1 MKAAVV
7 YSRLPAGQ
15 LAPDDDRFEEFDAP
29 DVPAAVAAALG
40 RLGHAARAIEDDA
53 RLVGRL
59 RRERPDFVVNLAE
72 GRSGRGRE
80 AIVPSICEHLALPY
94 TGSDALTLAASL
106 DKDVA
111 KRLVSPFVEVAP
123 GRLVRAGEALPEVEL
138 PAIVKPVC
146 EGSSKGIRDG
156 ASVVS
161 DRGALAEQVRRVT
174 ERYGQPALVEAFVE
188 GAELTAA
195 VLGSEQPRVA
205 ALMQAIPRSGDPHQF
220 VYSLEAKRDWRN
232 RVRYAVPPELPAAVL
247 EALERAALSVFAA
260 LGCRD
265 VARIDFRV
273 TRDGRPVFLE
283 ANPLPGLSPE
293 KGDIVIATRAAGM
306 SYDGLIGAIIERAAG
321 EATRAQ
327 PSRERAGEIAL
338 PRAWPTS
345 HPISEV

>member
-7 YSRLPAGQ
+7 YSRLPKGR

-40 RLGHAARAIEDDA
+40 RLGYPACAIEDDT

-59 RRERPDFVVNLAE
+59 RRDRPDFVVNLAE

-111 KRLVSPFVEVAP
+111 KRLVSPFVEVAK
-123 GRLVRAGEALPEVEL
+123 GVLVRPGEALPEVAF

-161 DRGALAEQVRRVT
+161 DSGALAEQVQRVT
-174 ERYGQPALVEAFVE
+174 QRYGQPALVEAYVE

-195 VLGSEQPRVA
+195 VLGSEQPLVA
-205 ALMQAIPRSGDPHQF
+205 ALMQAIPLSGDRHQF

-232 RVRYAVPPELPAAVL
+232 RVRYAVPPELPPAAL
-247 EALERAALSVFAA
+247 AGLERAALAAFAA

-293 KGDIVIATRAAGM
+293 KGDIVIATRAAGL
-306 SYDGLIGAIIERAAG
+306 SYDALIGEIAARAAG
-321 EATRAQ
+321 EAARAQ
-327 PSRERAGEIAL
+327 APREIAGPPGL
-338 PRAWPTS
+338 PSAWSTS
-345 HPISEV
+345 HSISDV